1 MKFIAL
7 LANTARSQAYLQT
20 LVKENLKPTKVF
32 ILDDNNE
39 KFLGKITD
47 QVEISNIEKPYYS
60 FKFSIINPKE
70 GLIKTLS
77 KNEIPYTIINT
88 HNINSDEVYYYL
100 SQCVEKFVIISV
112 YAGQILK
119 KNILSL
125 NKKFIHVHSGKLPD
139 YRGSTTLYYS
149 LLEVNKVA
157 ASAIIINEGIDT
169 GDLICFKEFN
179 FKFDPK
185 LIDLIFDPL
194 LRAVVLV
201 YAIKYLSNN
210 SNKFVL
216 QNKFVGNDY
225 YIIHP
230 LLKHLV
236 ILKESNQWK

>member
-88 HNINSDEVYYYL
+88 HNINSDEVSNIQDL
-100 SQCVEKFVIISV
+100 N
-112 YAGQILK
+112 ILLDI
-119 KNILSL
+119 ILSL
-125 NKKFIHVHSGKLPD
+125 
-139 YRGSTTLYYS
+139 
-149 LLEVNKVA
+149 
-157 ASAIIINEGIDT
+157 
-169 GDLICFKEFN
+169 
-179 FKFDPK
+179 
-185 LIDLIFDPL
+185 
-194 LRAVVLV
+194 
-201 YAIKYLSNN
+201 
-210 SNKFVL
+210 
-216 QNKFVGNDY
+216 
-225 YIIHP
+225 
-230 LLKHLV
+230 
-236 ILKESNQWK
+236 